1 MSADFLCLWLLTVK
15 VIISVALILTLLG
28 IAAWI
33 IELSLP
39 DKSVLLIALLR
50 GSGLCIAVWGI
61 IALLLVLLTSVSLAE
76 GRVTDECGLFSAGQ
90 ITKME
95 QEIEEIRET
104 YQMDCAVLTTR
115 DIPLNSSEDTEDQT
129 RAYADKYY
137 EDHGYGLGE
146 DRAGILYVID
156 MRNRVSYVSTA
167 GTMIDYID
175 DNRQE
180 ELLSSAD
187 EDLYRGRYGNAALAL
202 LAKLRDIL
210 GRGIEEGHFRYDEA
224 TGERLTGI
232 YNKLTGSEMWVH
244 ESRVEEYKAAGHKP
258 AAEPEKP
265 KKQFHFVRDLLIC
278 VVVLLLLLFGGYFF
292 LRSQLTR
299 WMESLAQP
307 KVETPVVVEP
317 VVEPEPVVMDTIV
330 PEPVVEEPVVE
341 ELAVE
346 PEPYSDLITIEEMH
360 EASRLTWMAKR
371 YYGDKKYWPY
381 LYDANRD
388 VIVNPSR
395 IKVGTPIRV
404 PKLTKEQR
412 DTTNAETKA
421 RLEAL
426 RIEAEEA
433 CRTK

>member
-1 MSADFLCLWLLTVK
+1 MVKKLC
-15 VIISVALILTLLG
+15 ALM
-28 IAAWI
+28 
-33 IELSLP
+33 
-39 DKSVLLIALLR
+39 
-50 GSGLCIAVWGI
+50 
-61 IALLLVLLTSVSLAE
+61 ALLLVLLTSVSLAE

-90 ITKME
+90 IAKME

-232 YNKLTGSEMWVH
+232 YNKQTGSEMILAAV
-244 ESRVEEYKAAGHKP
+244 AAGGV
-258 AAEPEKP
+258 ALAV
-265 KKQFHFVRDLLIC
+265 FLLITGRYGLALGTYKFNKATQSS
-278 VVVLLLLLFGGYFF
+278 VALTKDEKIF
-292 LRSQLTR
+292 LRSRVSRTR
-299 WMESLAQP
+299 ISSGGGGRGGGGGSGGGSGVHFSGGGMS
-307 KVETPVVVEP
+307 
-317 VVEPEPVVMDTIV
+317 
-330 PEPVVEEPVVE
+330 
-341 ELAVE
+341 
-346 PEPYSDLITIEEMH
+346 H
-360 EASRLTWMAKR
+360 
-371 YYGDKKYWPY
+371 G
-381 LYDANRD
+381 
-388 VIVNPSR
+388 
-395 IKVGTPIRV
+395 GGGHHF
-404 PKLTKEQR
+404 
-412 DTTNAETKA
+412 
-421 RLEAL
+421 
-426 RIEAEEA
+426 
-433 CRTK
+433 